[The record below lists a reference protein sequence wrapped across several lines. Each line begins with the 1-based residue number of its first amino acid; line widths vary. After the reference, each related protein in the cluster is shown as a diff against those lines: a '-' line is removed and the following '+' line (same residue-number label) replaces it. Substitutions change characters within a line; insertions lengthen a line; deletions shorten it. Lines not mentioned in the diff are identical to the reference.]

1 MVRRQH
7 QLVLDTLAAALNDP
21 ATDDGWLTSREIE
34 ERSGVHS
41 TLIFGMLLSPHER
54 GDVLRDPYRNPDK
67 SGLCHFR
74 LTDQGFRRWQRES
87 VPRQGLLQRFLQRL
101 LRAIGA

>member
-1 MVRRQH
+1 MASTKRQR
-7 QLVLDTLAAALNDP
+7 VFDALAAALNDP
-21 ATDDGWLTSREIE
+21 TTDDGWLTSREIE

-67 SGLCHFR
+67 RGLCHFR

-87 VPRQGLLQRFLQRL
+87 VPRRGLLRRM